1 MDEREAALLKKRLM
15 ELDNKAAQ
23 GYFEG
28 YSDFLDLYG
37 QDIFLSLGLSGRLS
51 GGYDDAERRIA
62 CFGGFDPPIKFIKT
76 EPKSK
81 RFSDPLCHRDI
92 LGALMS
98 LGIKRET
105 LGDILISEDFSVII
119 CLEKVAEYICENLE
133 SIRHTPVRC
142 TLLDRLPDNIL
153 SELSER
159 SETLTVF
166 TSSLRADALIAAVF
180 SLSRNDAQ
188 KIIASERAFS
198 NGRLITSPSSTV
210 TEGAQISV
218 RGFGRFYLDRPP
230 NETKKGRLRCTVIKK

>member
-15 ELDNKAAQ
+15 ELDNKASQ

-62 CFGGFDPPIKFIKT
+62 CFGGFDPPIKLIKT
-76 EPKSK
+76 EPKNK
-81 RFSDPLCHRDI
+81 KFSDSLCHRDI

-133 SIRHTPVRC
+133 SIRHTSVRC

-166 TSSLRADALIAAVF
+166 TSSLRTDALVAAVF

-188 KIIASERAFS
+188 KIIAAERVFS
-198 NGRLITSPSSTV
+198 NGRLITSPSFTV

-230 NETKKGRLRCTVIKK
+230 TETKKGRLRCTVIKK

>member
-1 MDEREAALLKKRLM
+1 
-15 ELDNKAAQ
+15 
-23 GYFEG
+23 
-28 YSDFLDLYG
+28 
-37 QDIFLSLGLSGRLS
+37 
-51 GGYDDAERRIA
+51 
-62 CFGGFDPPIKFIKT
+62 
-76 EPKSK
+76 
-81 RFSDPLCHRDI
+81 
-92 LGALMS
+92 MS

-133 SIRHTPVRC
+133 SIRHTSVRC

-166 TSSLRADALIAAVF
+166 TSSLRTDALIAAVF
-180 SLSRNDAQ
+180 SLSRSDAQ
-188 KIIASERAFS
+188 KIIASERVFS
-198 NGRLITSPSSTV
+198 NGRLITSPSFTV

-230 NETKKGRLRCTVIKK
+230 TETKKGRLRCTVIKK

>member
-1 MDEREAALLKKRLM
+1 M
-15 ELDNKAAQ
+15 
-23 GYFEG
+23 
-28 YSDFLDLYG
+28 
-37 QDIFLSLGLSGRLS
+37 
-51 GGYDDAERRIA
+51 
-62 CFGGFDPPIKFIKT
+62 
-76 EPKSK
+76 
-81 RFSDPLCHRDI
+81 
-92 LGALMS
+92 
-98 LGIKRET
+98 
-105 LGDILISEDFSVII
+105 II

-133 SIRHTPVRC
+133 SIRHTSVRC

-180 SLSRNDAQ
+180 SRNDAQ